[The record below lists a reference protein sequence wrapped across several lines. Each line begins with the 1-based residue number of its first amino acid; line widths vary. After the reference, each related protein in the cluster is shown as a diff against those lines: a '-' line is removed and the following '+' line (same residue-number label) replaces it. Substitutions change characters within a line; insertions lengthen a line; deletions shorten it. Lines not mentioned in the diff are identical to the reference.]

1 MCQAVLVRMIVSGRT
16 STGWVGSVDLAAV
29 PLAALAVSLS
39 TGVAG
44 VVEYDPAMGTGAVV
58 ALNPW

>member
-16 STGWVGSVDLAAV
+16 SRVGLAQLILR
-29 PLAALAVSLS
+29 PFHWPPSQCPLS